1 MSDENKALVARMPLE
16 VFNQGKL
23 DVIDEVISEDFVDH
37 ARPLP
42 GMPVPTGREGVMAYA
57 TAVRQAFPDLRVT
70 ISNAVAEDDIVMQH
84 VTSTAT
90 MKGNF
95 AGMEPSGKHASWD
108 AVHIARVRDG
118 KVVEHWMVQD
128 DIGMLQ
134 QLGFLPTPGESAR

>member
-1 MSDENKALVARMPLE
+1 MSEENKALVARIPLE

-23 DVIDEVISEDFVDH
+23 DVIDEVISEDFTDH

-42 GMPVPTGREGVMAYA
+42 GMPMATGREGVTAYA
-57 TAVRQAFPDLRVT
+57 TAVRQAFPDMQVT
-70 ISNAVAEDDIVMQH
+70 ISHAVAEGDLVMQH

-95 AGMEPSGKHASWD
+95 AGMEPSGKQASWD

-134 QLGFLPTPGESAR
+134 QLGFLPKTGERAG